1 MLILGSERMG
11 VCDGC
16 EVGGSISGDDV
27 CRFFVK
33 NRRLGRDFAFVMI
46 LRMADME

>member
-16 EVGGSISGDDV
+16 EVGGSISGGDV
-27 CRFFVK
+27 CRFLVK
-33 NRRLGRDFAFVMI
+33 IRKAGRDLAFLMMFRIV
-46 LRMADME
+46 DME